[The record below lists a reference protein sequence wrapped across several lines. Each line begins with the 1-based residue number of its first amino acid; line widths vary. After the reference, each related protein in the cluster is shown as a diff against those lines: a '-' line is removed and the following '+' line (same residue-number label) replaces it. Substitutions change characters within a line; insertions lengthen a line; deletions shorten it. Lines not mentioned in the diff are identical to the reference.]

1 MKIKNAS
8 PDETKKVKQF
18 LANLYLELGEEQE
31 SLEFLTDELIIS
43 MVNNGS
49 TKIFLAEDNDGII
62 GLLTL
67 TESQAIYAGGKYGVI
82 DEMYV
87 IPEYRSK
94 QVGALLVNKA
104 KEIAQEKN
112 WKRIDVTA
120 PTEERWKRTVAFY
133 EKCGFVFTGPKL
145 KFQLE

>member
-8 PDETKKVKQF
+8 PDETKKIKQF
-18 LANLYLELGEEQE
+18 LADLYLELGEEQE

-49 TKIFLAEDNDGII
+49 TKIFLAEDNDEII

>member
-18 LANLYLELGEEQE
+18 LADLYLELGEEKE

-43 MVNNGS
+43 MVNNCS
-49 TKIFLAEDNDGII
+49 TKIFLAEDNDEII